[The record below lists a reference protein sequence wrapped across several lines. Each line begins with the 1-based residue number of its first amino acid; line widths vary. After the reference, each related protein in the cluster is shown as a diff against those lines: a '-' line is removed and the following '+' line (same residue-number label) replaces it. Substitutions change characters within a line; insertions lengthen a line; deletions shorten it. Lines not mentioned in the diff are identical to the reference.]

1 MVADRAIRPRNL
13 LCQAEQ
19 KQETL
24 TQTQGVLSIGHLPAL
39 ILLCNSIS
47 LHFPNSFFFNLV
59 SLMHTQ
65 GKPELG
71 NS

>member
-39 ILLCNSIS
+39 ILLCNLIS
-47 LHFPNSFFFNLV
+47 LHFPDFFFL
-59 SLMHTQ
+59 SCLPHAHTR
-65 GKPELG
+65 KT
-71 NS
+71 